1 MLGDRNSQKDKK
13 KINSILL
20 EIYAEEKKTNKMRMT
35 WEVILGLN
43 MILLVLFSVLFASFV
58 KMETN
63 YKIALITV
71 FCCFV
76 LISIIG
82 LVFLAYYIGYYD
94 CKIYHKSFIPSLK
107 DYLDRTLF

>member
-1 MLGDRNSQKDKK
+1 
-13 KINSILL
+13 
-20 EIYAEEKKTNKMRMT
+20 MRMT

-43 MILLVLFSVLFASFV
+43 MILLVLFSVLFASFF
-58 KMETN
+58 KIETGN
-63 YKIALITV
+63 KIALITV
-71 FCCFV
+71 SFCFV
-76 LISIIG
+76 LIGIIG

>member
-1 MLGDRNSQKDKK
+1 
-13 KINSILL
+13 
-20 EIYAEEKKTNKMRMT
+20 MRMT

-76 LISIIG
+76 LIGIIG
-82 LVFLAYYIGYYD
+82 LVFLAHYIGYYD

-107 DYLDRTLF
+107 DYLDRALF